1 MPTRAEHR
9 TATLRRLSDAA
20 VEMFEQHGAAVTVE
34 EIAAEAGVSRRTV
47 FRYIDA
53 KADLAFI
60 HPRLWFAVFDEGV
73 ERAGDLPLVD
83 RLRLGSRAI
92 ALHIDAD
99 PEPVRRAFLVAASS
113 PELQRGFSIFRRW
126 VDRVADEVLAAAAEP
141 SDPEVVFRSRI
152 VGAAVMGMVDAVT
165 RQWLFSEPEIT
176 FVSLY
181 DQGFEM
187 LAPLFEE

>member
-1 MPTRAEHR
+1 
-9 TATLRRLSDAA
+9 
-20 VEMFEQHGAAVTVE
+20 MFEQHGAGVTVE

-53 KADLAFI
+53 KEDLAFI
-60 HPRLWFAVFDEGV
+60 HPRLWFEVFDEGLAQ
-73 ERAGDLPLVD
+73 AGDLPLVD
-83 RLRLGSRAI
+83 RLRIGSRAI

-99 PEPVRRAFLVAASS
+99 PEPVRRAFLVAATS
-113 PELQRGFSIFRRW
+113 PELQRGFSIFQRW
-126 VDRVADEVLAAAAEP
+126 VDRVADEVLADADDS
-141 SDPEVVFRSRI
+141 SDPEVLFRARI

-165 RQWLFSEPEIT
+165 RQWLFSGPDTT

-181 DQGFEM
+181 DQGFEL